1 MSSFHAGCPSSH
13 IRLPV
18 TVDGKTIMAIVDTGA
33 VSSIMSMHAA
43 NFLGVSEDSPA

>member
-1 MSSFHAGCPSSH
+1 
-13 IRLPV
+13 
-18 TVDGKTIMAIVDTGA
+18 MAIVDTGA